1 MFRNGNKEGMKLA
14 LVIGITGS
22 IATGKSTV
30 SKMIKELGYTVVDAD
45 IAARVVVEP
54 GEEAYQKIVEHF
66 GKEILLANGEI
77 DRKKLGDL
85 VFQNEE
91 KRLLLNSIVHP
102 AVRKKMN
109 DEKELAIFRGEKV
122 VFLDIPLLYESNL
135 TYMVDKVLV
144 VYVDQTTQ
152 LERLMNRN
160 HLTKEE
166 ALARITSQLSIEQ
179 KRERADA
186 VIDNRGTIEQTKTQL
201 LSVLKDWKIL

>member
-1 MFRNGNKEGMKLA
+1 MGNKKGMKLS

-30 SKMIKELGYTVVDAD
+30 SKMIKELGFTVVDAD
-45 IAARVVVEP
+45 IVARVVVEP

-66 GKEILLANGEI
+66 GEEILLANGEI

-109 DEKELAIFRGEKV
+109 EEKELAFRRGEKV

-201 LSVLKDWKIL
+201 LSILKDWKIL

>member
-1 MFRNGNKEGMKLA
+1 MGNKEGMKLS

-45 IAARVVVEP
+45 IVARVVVEP

-66 GKEILLANGEI
+66 GEEILLANGEI

-109 DEKELAIFRGEKV
+109 EEKELAFRRGEKV

-166 ALARITSQLSIEQ
+166 ALARITSQLSIE
-179 KRERADA
+179 
-186 VIDNRGTIEQTKTQL
+186 
-201 LSVLKDWKIL
+201 

>member
-1 MFRNGNKEGMKLA
+1 MGNKEGMKLS

-45 IAARVVVEP
+45 IVARVVVEP

-66 GKEILLANGEI
+66 GEEILLANGEI

-85 VFQNEE
+85 VFQNKE

-102 AVRKKMN
+102 AVRNKMN
-109 DEKELAIFRGEKV
+109 EEKELAFRRGEKV

>member
-1 MFRNGNKEGMKLA
+1 MGNKEGMKLS

-45 IAARVVVEP
+45 IVARVVVEP

-66 GKEILLANGEI
+66 GEEILLANGEI

-102 AVRKKMN
+102 AVRKK
-109 DEKELAIFRGEKV
+109 
-122 VFLDIPLLYESNL
+122 
-135 TYMVDKVLV
+135 
-144 VYVDQTTQ
+144 
-152 LERLMNRN
+152 
-160 HLTKEE
+160 
-166 ALARITSQLSIEQ
+166 
-179 KRERADA
+179 
-186 VIDNRGTIEQTKTQL
+186 
-201 LSVLKDWKIL
+201 

>member
-1 MFRNGNKEGMKLA
+1 MS

-45 IAARVVVEP
+45 IVARVVVEP

-66 GKEILLANGEI
+66 GEEILLANGEI

-85 VFQNEE
+85 VFQNKE

-102 AVRKKMN
+102 AVRNKMN
-109 DEKELAIFRGEKV
+109 EEKELAFRRGEKV

-144 VYVDQTTQ
+144 VYVDQPTQ

-201 LSVLKDWKIL
+201 LSILKDWKIL

>member
-1 MFRNGNKEGMKLA
+1 MGNKEGMKLS

-45 IAARVVVEP
+45 IVARVVVEP

-66 GKEILLANGEI
+66 GEEILLANGEI

-85 VFQNEE
+85 VFQNKE

-102 AVRKKMN
+102 AVRNKMN
-109 DEKELAIFRGEKV
+109 EEKELAFRRGEKV

-201 LSVLKDWKIL
+201 LSILKDWKIL

>member
-1 MFRNGNKEGMKLA
+1 MGNKEGMKLS

-45 IAARVVVEP
+45 IVARVVVEP

-66 GKEILLANGEI
+66 GEEILLANGEI

-85 VFQNEE
+85 VFQNKE

-102 AVRKKMN
+102 AVRNKMN
-109 DEKELAIFRGEKV
+109 EEKELAFRRGEKV

-144 VYVDQTTQ
+144 VYVDQPTQ

>member
-1 MFRNGNKEGMKLA
+1 MGNKEGMKLS

-30 SKMIKELGYTVVDAD
+30 SKMIKELGFTVVDAD
-45 IAARVVVEP
+45 VAARVVVEP

-85 VFQNEE
+85 VFQNEK

-109 DEKELAIFRGEKV
+109 EEKELAFRRGEKV

-144 VYVDQTTQ
+144 VYVDQPTQ

>member
-1 MFRNGNKEGMKLA
+1 MKNKEGIIVA

-22 IATGKSTV
+22 IATGKSTI
-30 SKMIKELGYTVVDAD
+30 SKMLRELGYTVVDAD

-54 GEEAYQKIVEHF
+54 GEEAYDKIVEHF
-66 GKEILLANGEI
+66 GKDILCSTGEI

-85 VFQNEE
+85 VFHNEN

-102 AVRKKMN
+102 AVRRKMN
-109 DEKELAIFRGEKV
+109 EEKEAAFNRGEKV

-144 VYVDQTTQ
+144 VYVDEKTQ

-160 HLTKEE
+160 QLTKQE
-166 ALARITSQLSIEQ
+166 AEARIHSQLPIEQ
-179 KRERADA
+179 KKERADA
-186 VIDNRGTIEQTKTQL
+186 VIDNRGTIEQSKAQL
-201 LSVLKDWKIL
+201 IQILKEWKVM

>member
-1 MFRNGNKEGMKLA
+1 MGNKEGMKLS

-45 IAARVVVEP
+45 IVARVVVEP

-66 GKEILLANGEI
+66 GEEILLANGEI

-85 VFQNEE
+85 VFQNKE

-102 AVRKKMN
+102 AVRNKMN
-109 DEKELAIFRGEKV
+109 EEKELAFRRGEKV

-144 VYVDQTTQ
+144 VYVDQPTQ

-201 LSVLKDWKIL
+201 LSILKDWKIL